1 MRKFLQ
7 KIFKHHKS
15 EIVTLREIKDQR
27 KALGVG
33 ICITLFER
41 FLMWVFK

>member
-7 KIFKHHKS
+7 KIFKHRKN
-15 EIVTLREIKDQR
+15 EIVTLREIRDQR
-27 KALGVG
+27 RKLGIG
-33 ICITLFER
+33 IYITLFEK